1 MHFDTKIYEIRKENS
16 MKTKFCYLVALCVFA
31 TSLFAAPR
39 TTEGRL
45 ADLEDRLDDIEFQ
58 SGLDKIKFGLDFSTG
73 GGESWYK
80 IGERYTSANGVP
92 TLNPEQKYSAHNK
105 WGMELHLNMNAPI
118 NSYTKFYG
126 RLSMAKNY
134 GMMDKNGVHQPL
146 DIDAGRDLRTS
157 GQSLYVTRA
166 YVDLFFTPEIIA
178 TLGRQPG
185 TDGPGSN
192 LRNNALRQGTYPAL
206 LFNTLGDAAVIS
218 YKPRFL
224 KQLQFV
230 VRGAYGKIYQADS
243 QGVVRDW
250 TSKQDALDSD
260 LYYASME
267 IQPYLGSL
275 GKNSLIMLSYVRLSN
290 LALDLSALN
299 SAIGV
304 KNLGDTDLMN
314 LHFESYQ
321 AFGLPLNYF
330 VSGSYMKGSGAREVS
345 FTAQVPTVAG
355 TTLTTTPRE
364 MNLGKLFNEETA
376 FAVHAGLRYDF
387 HRYFKLGGEYFY
399 GSQYWYTVTRAS
411 FNDPLNIRATRGQ
424 AFDVYVITQLD
435 RNQFFRLSYTHIQN
449 KWSNRGLP
457 FGGAYGTND
466 EDKAKGGFE
475 STADNIM
482 LIYNVKF

>member
-1 MHFDTKIYEIRKENS
+1 
-16 MKTKFCYLVALCVFA
+16 MKTTFCYLVALCVFA

-45 ADLEDRLDDIEFQ
+45 ADLEDRLDDVEFQ
-58 SGLDKIKFGLDFSTG
+58 SGLDKINFGLDFSTG

-80 IGERYTSANGVP
+80 ISERYRGT
-92 TLNPEQKYSAHNK
+92 TLVSPEQKYSAHNK

-118 NSYTKFYG
+118 NDYTKFYG

-134 GMMDKNGVHQPL
+134 GMMDTNGVHQPL

-166 YVDLFFTPEIIA
+166 YVDLFLSKEIVA

-192 LRNNALRQGTYPAL
+192 LRNNALRQATYPAL
-206 LFNTLGDAAVIS
+206 LFNALGDAAVIS

-224 KQLQFV
+224 RQLQFV

-275 GKNSLIMLSYVRLSN
+275 GKNSLIMLSYARLSN

-345 FTAQVPTVAG
+345 FTAQNNKVS
-355 TTLTTTPRE
+355 
-364 MNLGKLFNEETA
+364 LGKLFNEETA

-449 KWSNRGLP
+449 KWNNRGLL
-457 FGGAYGTND
+457 FGGAYGTNE

-475 STADNIM
+475 STADNVM

>member
-1 MHFDTKIYEIRKENS
+1 

-80 IGERYTSANGVP
+80 ISERYTSAGGVP

-134 GMMDKNGVHQPL
+134 GMMDTTNVTEPQ
-146 DIDAGRDLRTS
+146 DTDAGRDLRSS

-166 YVDLFFTPEIIA
+166 YVDLFFTPEIVA

-192 LRNNALRQGTYPAL
+192 LRNNALRQATYPAL
-206 LFNTLGDAAVIS
+206 LVNALGDAAVLS

-224 KQLQFV
+224 RQLQFA
-230 VRGAYGKIYQADS
+230 VRGAYGKIYQVDE

-250 TSKQDALDSD
+250 IGKSEKADTD
-260 LYYASME
+260 LYYASFE

-275 GKNSLIMLSYVRLSN
+275 GKNSLFIVSYMRLHD
-290 LALDLSALN
+290 LALDLSSLQN
-299 SAIGV
+299 GIGV
-304 KNLGDTDLMN
+304 QNLGTIDTAN
-314 LHFESYQ
+314 VHFESYQ

-345 FTAQVPTVAG
+345 FTAQVPVADVNGG
-355 TTLTTTPRE
+355 TGAISTISRE
-364 MNLGKLFNEETA
+364 VNLGKLFNEETA

-399 GSQYWYTVTRAS
+399 GSQYWFAFSRMS
-411 FNDPLNIRATRGQ
+411 FNDPLNIRNTRGQ

-449 KWSNRGLP
+449 KWNNRGVPL
-457 FGGAYGTND
+457 GGAYGKD
-466 EDKAKGGFE
+466 DKTQGGYE
-475 STADNIM
+475 STADNVM

>member
-1 MHFDTKIYEIRKENS
+1 

-80 IGERYTSANGVP
+80 ISERYTQENN
-92 TLNPEQKYSAHNK
+92 TLTPKFNPEQKYSAHNK

-118 NSYTKFYG
+118 NDYTKFYG

-134 GMMDKNGVHQPL
+134 GMMDTNGVHQPL

-166 YVDLFFTPEIIA
+166 YVDLFLSKEIVA

-192 LRNNALRQGTYPAL
+192 LRNNALRQATYPAL

-224 KQLQFV
+224 RQLQFV

-275 GKNSLIMLSYVRLSN
+275 GKNSLIMLSYARLSN

-345 FTAQVPTVAG
+345 FTAQNNKVS
-355 TTLTTTPRE
+355 
-364 MNLGKLFNEETA
+364 LGKLFNEETA

-449 KWSNRGLP
+449 KWNNRGLP
-457 FGGAYGTND
+457 FGGAYGTNE

-475 STADNIM
+475 STADNVM

>member
-1 MHFDTKIYEIRKENS
+1 
-16 MKTKFCYLVALCVFA
+16 MKTTFCYLVALCVFA

-45 ADLEDRLDDIEFQ
+45 ADLEDRLDDVEFQ
-58 SGLDKIKFGLDFSTG
+58 SGLDKINFGLNFSTG

-80 IGERYTSANGVP
+80 ISERYRGT
-92 TLNPEQKYSAHNK
+92 TLVSPEQKYSAHNK

-118 NSYTKFYG
+118 NDYTKFYG

-134 GMMDKNGVHQPL
+134 GMMDTNGVHQPL

-166 YVDLFFTPEIIA
+166 YVDLFLSKEIVA

-192 LRNNALRQGTYPAL
+192 LRNNALRQATYPAL

-224 KQLQFV
+224 RQLQFV

-275 GKNSLIMLSYVRLSN
+275 GKNSLIMLSYARLSN

-345 FTAQVPTVAG
+345 FTAQNNKVS
-355 TTLTTTPRE
+355 
-364 MNLGKLFNEETA
+364 LGKLFNEETA

-449 KWSNRGLP
+449 KWNNRGLP
-457 FGGAYGTND
+457 FGGAYGTNE

-475 STADNIM
+475 STADNVM